1 MPLFALSYNAN
12 INVHAYPFHSIVK
25 ERKETCNKRTFS
37 ACQVSLIS
45 LIIIGVGADALL
57 VIDLEY
63 SHMFPC
69 GSPLRGEV
77 SLERR

>member
-1 MPLFALSYNAN
+1 MPLFALSYNAD

-25 ERKETCNKRTFS
+25 EHKETSNKQLFA

-45 LIIIGVGADALL
+45 LIIIGVGADAQ

-63 SHMFPC
+63 SHIIPC
-69 GSPLRGEV
+69 GT
-77 SLERR
+77 SLAG